1 MTQNLSEYVSD
12 SILRELS
19 SEIRDLYEEDLDSR
33 SEWEE
38 AYVKG
43 LDLLGLKVEERSQP
57 FEGASGI
64 THPLISESVTQFQAQ
79 AYKELLPS
87 GGPVRTAVLGLVDQA
102 RDEQAKRV
110 KDFMN
115 YQITEVMEEYD
126 PDMDQMLFYLPLSGS
141 TFKKV
146 YFDPTRQRAVAKFV
160 PAQDLVVPYS
170 ASDLA
175 TANRVTHVLRMDAN
189 DIRKMQVT
197 GVYRDVEINEA
208 NDEEEDSV
216 RQKGERA

>member
-1 MTQNLSEYVSD
+1 MEGPEEIIPHDANLSEYVSD

-79 AYKELLPS
+79 AYKELFAFWWPCPH
-87 GGPVRTAVLGLVDQA
+87 GGSWVG
-102 RDEQAKRV
+102 
-110 KDFMN
+110 
-115 YQITEVMEEYD
+115 
-126 PDMDQMLFYLPLSGS
+126 
-141 TFKKV
+141 
-146 YFDPTRQRAVAKFV
+146 
-160 PAQDLVVPYS
+160 
-170 ASDLA
+170 
-175 TANRVTHVLRMDAN
+175 
-189 DIRKMQVT
+189 
-197 GVYRDVEINEA
+197 
-208 NDEEEDSV
+208 
-216 RQKGERA
+216 